1 MSRLIFGSS
10 LVAFVAL
17 VGAALAGEGPDPSAI
32 ASSCHGQKTQAAA
45 GCHGD
50 KAAEGCHGKAR
61 RTTMVQRVAARQE
74 SRQEARA
81 SRQAAR
87 AAASSCHGQQQASSC
102 HGQPQAAPVE
112 VCECDCSDCNCE

>member
-1 MSRLIFGSS
+1 MSRLIFGGS

-17 VGAALAGEGPDPSAI
+17 VGAALAGECPDPAAV
-32 ASSCHGQKTQAAA
+32 ASSCHGQQTQSAA

-50 KAAEGCHGKAR
+50 QAADGCHGKAG
-61 RTTMVQRVAARQE
+61 RTTMAQRRAARQE

-87 AAASSCHGQQQASSC
+87 AAAASCHGQQQASSC
-102 HGQPQAAPVE
+102 HGQAQAAPVE
-112 VCECDCSDCNCE
+112 DCSECN

>member
-17 VGAALAGEGPDPSAI
+17 VGAALAGEGPDPSAV
-32 ASSCHGQKTQAAA
+32 ASSCHGQETQAAA

-50 KAAEGCHGKAR
+50 KAAEGCHGKAA
-61 RTTMVQRVAARQE
+61 RTTMVQRWAARQE
-74 SRQEARA
+74 SRQEARQEARA
-81 SRQAAR
+81 SRQASL
-87 AAASSCHGQQQASSC
+87 AAAASCHGQQQASAC

-112 VCECDCSDCNCE
+112 ACI

>member
-1 MSRLIFGSS
+1 MSRFIFGSS

-17 VGAALAGEGPDPSAI
+17 VGAALAGEGPDPSAV
-32 ASSCHGQKTQAAA
+32 ASSCHGQETQAAA

-50 KAAEGCHGKAR
+50 KAG
-61 RTTMVQRVAARQE
+61 RTTMAQRRAARQE

-87 AAASSCHGQQQASSC
+87 AATSSCHGQQQASSC

-112 VCECDCSDCNCE
+112 VCSECN